1 MEFRCNCPITTGLD
15 YIGDR
20 WNLVIIKQILFQNK
34 WTYKDLINSDENIST
49 NILATR
55 LKFLVENGILYYQHP
70 KDNNKV
76 KYYILTQKGLDLVP
90 LIVEINKWSNKYL
103 RSENPSML
111 TNRELGIE
119 LLETDSE
126 KFIHLV
132 IQDYK
137 RKVAET
143 DLQVYE

>member
-49 NILATR
+49 NILAIR
-55 LKFLVENGILYYQHP
+55 LKFLVENGILYSQHP
-70 KDNNKV
+70 INNNKV
-76 KYYILTQKGLDLVP
+76 KYYMLTQKGLDLVP
-90 LIVEINKWSNKYL
+90 LIIEINKWSNKYL
-103 RSENPSML
+103 RSENPGML
-111 TNRELGIE
+111 TNQDLGIE

-126 KFIHLV
+126 KFTHLV
-132 IQDYK
+132 VQDYK
-137 RKVAET
+137 RKIAEM
-143 DLQVYE
+143 DLQLNE